1 MKELR
6 VVRIIDGN
14 KVIINI
20 GKEDGLRING
30 EFKIFEDGEEI
41 IDPITNDV
49 LGRLEKTKDIVE
61 VYELMDKM
69 CICKKVKQDPFA
81 DFGDDLL
88 NVEGSDIKGG
98 LTSDE
103 PIKVGDKVRCLKG
116 LH

>member
-14 KVIINI
+14 KVIINA

-41 IDPITNDV
+41 IDPITNDS

-61 VYELMDKM
+61 VCELMDKM
-69 CICKKVKQDPFA
+69 CICKKTKRNPFE
-81 DFGDDLL
+81 DFGEELL
-88 NVEGSDIKGG
+88 NVDGTDITGG

-116 LH
+116 IY